1 MARRIG
7 IPARVRAYIWRLN
20 TTSSSSLTLPS
31 SSSDQSM
38 PAALALPAFSSVGI
52 TPRRI
57 SCSAAASS
65 LAASTTPLTACP
77 WLSRPL

>member
-1 MARRIG
+1 M
-7 IPARVRAYIWRLN
+7 PARVRAYIWRLK

-31 SSSDQSM
+31 SSDQSM
-38 PAALALPAFSSVGI
+38 LADLALPAFSSVGI

-65 LAASTTPLTACP
+65 LTASTTPLTAWP

>member
-1 MARRIG
+1 M
-7 IPARVRAYIWRLN
+7 
-20 TTSSSSLTLPS
+20 
-31 SSSDQSM
+31 D
-38 PAALALPAFSSVGI
+38 AAFAWLAFSSVGI

-65 LAASTTPLTACP
+65 LAASTTPLTAWP